1 MRSRVRAIALV
12 ITILAA
18 GSASASASPAFGELL
33 TEGAFGLLGAAAGTA
48 FSIAAVGQLTPLVSS
63 PFVGTAVVVAT
74 LALGTGAGASAG
86 VLVAG
91 DILDLDARP
100 LACLSGGL
108 LGGLVAAFAEPIL
121 YLLGVPEAVAEFLGF
136 ALLPILPAVGA
147 TVALNLS
154 LHP

>member
-1 MRSRVRAIALV
+1 MRSRIGASALV
-12 ITILAA
+12 IMILAA
-18 GSASASASPAFGELL
+18 GAVPASASSAFGELL
-33 TEGAFGLLGAAAGTA
+33 TEGALGLLGAAAGA
-48 FSIAAVGQLTPLVSS
+48 AVSIAAVGQLTPLASS
-63 PFVGTAVVVAT
+63 PLGGAAVVIAT
-74 LALGTGAGASAG
+74 LALGTGVGASAG
-86 VLVAG
+86 ILAAS

-121 YLLGVPEAVAEFLGF
+121 YLFGVPEAVAEFLGF